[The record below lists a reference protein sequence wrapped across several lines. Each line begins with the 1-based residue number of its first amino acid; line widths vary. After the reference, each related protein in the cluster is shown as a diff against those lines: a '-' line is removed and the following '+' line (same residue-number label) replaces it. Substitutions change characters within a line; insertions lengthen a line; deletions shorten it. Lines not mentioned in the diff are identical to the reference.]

1 LGDIAGNR
9 DGATTGC
16 FDRFPY
22 FHDIAFG
29 FLTQVVQNQV
39 SSMIGSSLYDVQIL
53 HVNSQITA

>member
-29 FLTQVVQNQV
+29 FFTQVVQDQV
-39 SSMIGSSLYDVQIL
+39 SPMIGSS
-53 HVNSQITA
+53 